1 VIGLSRILAPVRGLG
16 RERLSLLASVTG
28 GHAVIHWF
36 QQIFPIMIPAITDE
50 FGLSGIQVG
59 YVGAARQVG
68 NALTL
73 PSGILADSFVR
84 HRAIMLGS
92 AIAFMGVAYLLIGIA
107 PSFIWILP
115 GAMFVGLGTATWH
128 PPAMASLSS
137 RFPDS
142 RATALSIHGVGATFG
157 DTLTPLAVGGLLVIF
172 HWRGVLQIQIVV
184 ALVAALLVWRSLAH
198 QFSDTGPKPSRAER
212 FRDVK
217 LLARNPVFVGVSSAQ
232 GLMNM
237 SRNTVLLFLPLYIQR
252 DLGFN
257 AFELGLYIA
266 LLHGMGIVSQPI
278 LGILSDRFG
287 RKEVLLP
294 SYLILGGMY
303 LLLSRAEPGWQLVVL
318 VLAIGIFFYTLTNVT
333 TAAVLDVAGTG
344 IQASSM
350 GMTSLFTQAI
360 SLPAPI
366 FAGWLAGQAG
376 YSATFVLA
384 ASFMFLGA
392 AVLLPLRLYKGTHRT
407 ARFSG

>member
-1 VIGLSRILAPVRGLG
+1 MVSVSRMLQPVRGLG
-16 RERLSLLASVTG
+16 RERLSLLGAVTG
-28 GHAVIHWF
+28 GHTVIHWF
-36 QQIFPIMIPAITDE
+36 QQIFTIMIPSVTDGL
-50 FGLSGIQVG
+50 GLSNIQVG
-59 YVGAARQVG
+59 YIGAARQAG
-68 NALTL
+68 NILTL
-73 PSGILADSFVR
+73 PSGIIADSYVR
-84 HRAIMLGS
+84 HRAIMLGA

-107 PSFIWILP
+107 TSFVWVLP
-115 GAMFVGLGTATWH
+115 GAMLVGLGTATWH

-137 RFPDS
+137 RFPDN

-157 DTLTPLAVGGLLVIF
+157 DTLTPLAVGGLLVVF
-172 HWRGVLQIQIVV
+172 HWRGVLEIQVVV

-198 QFSDTGPKPSRAER
+198 QFSDTGPRPSRAER

-217 LLARNPVFVGVSSAQ
+217 RLARNPVFVGVSSAQ

-257 AFELGLYIA
+257 AFELGVYIA

-287 RKEVLLP
+287 RKEVLVP
-294 SYLILGGMY
+294 SYLAVGLMY
-303 LLLSRAEPGWQLVVL
+303 LLLARAEPGWQLVVL

-333 TAAVLDVAGTG
+333 TAAVLDVAGDG

-376 YSATFVLA
+376 YGSTFVLA
-384 ASFMFLGA
+384 AAFMFLGV